1 MIKTVKGCSMQEKS
15 QGQSNA
21 SPRPITMPGPFVEL
35 DIEQELSALHQTD
48 AWQQTGISRKSL
60 TRYPDFRISLI
71 AVKAGRRI
79 EEHHNPGRISVQPVV
94 GHIRMQAVGKLF
106 DLPKGRI
113 LVLDRA
119 VSHDVEAIGEDS
131 AFLLTVAL
139 PEQIASH

>member
-1 MIKTVKGCSMQEKS
+1 
-15 QGQSNA
+15 
-21 SPRPITMPGPFVEL
+21 MPGPFVEL

-60 TRYPDFRISLI
+60 MHYPDFRISLI

-79 EEHHNPGRISVQPVV
+79 EEHHNSGRISVQPVV

-119 VSHDVEAIGEDS
+119 VSHDVEAIGGDS

>member
-1 MIKTVKGCSMQEKS
+1 MSKNTQAESHT
-15 QGQSNA
+15 
-21 SPRPITMPGPFVEL
+21 SPQPITMPGASVEL

-60 TRYPDFRISLI
+60 ARYPDFRISLI
-71 AVKAGRRI
+71 ALKAERRI

-94 GHIRMQAVGKLF
+94 GHIRMQAAGKLF
-106 DLPKGRI
+106 DLPTGKV

-119 VSHDVEAIGEDS
+119 VTHDVEAIGKDS

-139 PEQIASH
+139 PESIASL